1 VILTIFSYN
10 SLIII
15 ISILF
20 FPFHS
25 IAQIYKWV
33 DEKGTVHFSDDPP
46 KIEEEYVPESEKP
59 RQDTPKSSFGEVA
72 KSIEDLRNRS
82 GQRSNGM
89 FKAKGVSEVKEEK
102 SMIGWIYPIGLF
114 IILLII
120 IKIMKEPKPVAIRG
134 EMSLRGSFVPP
145 ERTVLFNVYYRDYSV
160 DSMVFLGRIV
170 ERRKRE
176 RGNNFGD
183 LSSKARQ
190 DYQVK
195 DPSAIFLLRS

>member
-1 VILTIFSYN
+1 MLPYI
-10 SLIII
+10 SLMII
-15 ISILF
+15 ISILS
-20 FPFHS
+20 FPPYC
-25 IAQIYKWV
+25 IGQIYRWV
-33 DEKGTVHFSDDPP
+33 DEKGTFHFSEDPP
-46 KIEEEYVPESEKP
+46 KIQEENVPDSEKP
-59 RQDTPKSSFGEVA
+59 KQDIPKSSFAEVV

-89 FKAKGVSEVKEEK
+89 VKAKGVLEVKEEK
-102 SMIGWIYPIGLF
+102 SMIGWIYPVGLF